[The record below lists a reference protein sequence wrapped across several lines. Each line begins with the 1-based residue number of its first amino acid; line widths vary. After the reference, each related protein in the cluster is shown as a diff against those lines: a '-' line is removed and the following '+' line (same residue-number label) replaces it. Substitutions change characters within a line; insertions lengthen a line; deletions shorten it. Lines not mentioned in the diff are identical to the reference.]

1 MLEVNPM
8 QLIAAIK
15 NGQNPQQL
23 MLSILE
29 GQMSNTP
36 IGQNLLQLAKRGD
49 TKGIEQIARNLSKQ
63 QGINFDTEFAAF
75 CKMLGVRQ

>member
-15 NGQNPQQL
+15 SGQNPQQL

-29 GQMSNTP
+29 GRMSGTP
-36 IGQNLLQLAKRGD
+36 LGQNLLHLAKQGD
-49 TKGIEQIARNLSKQ
+49 TKGIEQIVRNLSKQ
-63 QGINFDTEFAAF
+63 QGVDFDTEFAAF
-75 CKMLGVRQ
+75 RKMLGM

>member
-29 GQMSNTP
+29 GRMSGTP
-36 IGQNLLQLAKRGD
+36 LGQNLLTLAKNND
-49 TKGIEQIARNLSKQ
+49 TKGIEQVVRNLSKQ
-63 QGINFDTEFAAF
+63 QGVDFDTEFAAF
-75 CKMLGVRQ
+75 RKMLGI

>member
-15 NGQNPQQL
+15 QGQNPQQL
-23 MLSILE
+23 LLGILE

-36 IGQNLLQLAKRGD
+36 LGKNLLQMAKNND
-49 TKGIEQIARNLSKQ
+49 TKGIEQVVRNLSK
-63 QGINFDTEFAAF
+63 
-75 CKMLGVRQ
+75 

>member
-15 NGQNPQQL
+15 SGQNPQQL
-23 MLSILE
+23 ILSILE

-36 IGQNLLQLAKRGD
+36 VGQNLLQMAKNND
-49 TKGIEQIARNLSKQ
+49 TKE
-63 QGINFDTEFAAF
+63 
-75 CKMLGVRQ
+75 

>member
-36 IGQNLLQLAKRGD
+36 IGQNLLQLAKQGN

-63 QGINFDTEFAAF
+63 QGIDFDTEFAAF
-75 CKMLGVRQ
+75 CKMLGVKQ